1 MRLLKNIIVFL
12 LLIFIQTAAMAD
24 GRGNLSL
31 DEMAS
36 QLQKQNGVEILS
48 AEIQQG
54 KQGAVYRF
62 KVKKNGRVR
71 VLMMRPDGTPVK
83 RQ

>member
-12 LLIFIQTAAMAD
+12 LLIFLQSVAMAD
-24 GRGNLSL
+24 GRGNLTL

-36 QLQKQNGVEILS
+36 RLQKTNGVQILS

-54 KQGAVYRF
+54 KQGMVYRF
-62 KVKKNGRVR
+62 KVKKDGRVR
-71 VLMMRPDGTPVK
+71 VLMMRPDGTAVK

>member
-12 LLIFIQTAAMAD
+12 LLIFLQTVAMAD
-24 GRGNLSL
+24 GKGSLTL

-36 QLQKQNGVEILS
+36 RLQKQNGVQILS

-54 KQGAVYRF
+54 KQGMVYRF
-62 KVKKNGRVR
+62 KVKKT
-71 VLMMRPDGTPVK
+71 DG
-83 RQ
+83 